1 MAYQGR
7 FWKGQIERNVGAS
20 GDKIRPNPEAPPMH
34 GGPGE
39 FDGMNG
45 ASEVKLGSSQPRS
58 KGNPAS
64 DEFPLRHANVQPRR
78 HSRMHQVLM
87 AHALRMH
94 LGGGGKADD
103 GTTMGTAIG
112 GGAAGGGAG

>member
-1 MAYQGR
+1 MQ
-7 FWKGQIERNVGAS
+7 
-20 GDKIRPNPEAPPMH
+20 

-39 FDGMNG
+39 FDFDDRGG
-45 ASEVKLGSSQPRS
+45 DVPKLGSSQPQAGPS
-58 KGNPAS
+58 K
-64 DEFPLRHANVQPRR
+64 DEFPLRSAHKQPHGRKL
-78 HSRMHQVLM
+78 HQVLM

-94 LGGGGKADD
+94 FGDGRPGPD